1 MSRPNYTDREM
12 TEFQRGES
20 YTRTEIHAAIGGGL
34 QDYLP
39 HRDGLVVAACLSPAL
54 NPDAPSVVLPGRGPE
69 IQRWAEVFAKQRQP
83 VPTFLKRGSNDW
95 EYVGNYRVR
104 RLATDP
110 AEINAQRYATGRD
123 DISMVLHLENA
134 G

>member
-1 MSRPNYTDREM
+1 MP
-12 TEFQRGES
+12 EFHQGES
-20 YTRTEIHAAIGGGL
+20 YTRAEIHKALGGGV

-39 HRDGLVVAACLSPAL
+39 HRDGQVVAACLSPQL
-54 NPDAPSVVLPGRGPE
+54 NPDAPEVVLPGLGPE
-69 IQRWAEVFAKQRQP
+69 IQRWAERFAEQRES
-83 VPTFLKRGSNDW
+83 VPTFLKRGTNDW

-110 AEINAQRYATGRD
+110 SEINEQRYATGRD
-123 DISMVLHLENA
+123 DVSMVLYLESA

>member
-1 MSRPNYTDREM
+1 M
-12 TEFQRGES
+12 TEFLQGES
-20 YTRTEIHAAIGGGL
+20 YTRSQIHKAVGGGV

-39 HRDGLVVAACLSPAL
+39 HQAGKVVAACLNPDL
-54 NPDAPSVVLPGRGPE
+54 NPDAPEVVLPGRGPE
-69 IQRWAEVFAKQRQP
+69 IQRWAETFAKQSDA
-83 VPTFLKRGSNDW
+83 VPTFLKRGTNDW

-123 DISMVLHLENA
+123 DVSMVLYLENA